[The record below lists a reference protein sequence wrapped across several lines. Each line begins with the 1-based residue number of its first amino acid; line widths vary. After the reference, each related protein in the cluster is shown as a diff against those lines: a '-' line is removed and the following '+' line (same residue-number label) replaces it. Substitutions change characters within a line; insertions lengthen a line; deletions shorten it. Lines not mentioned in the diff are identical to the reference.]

1 MPAKKNT
8 TVAAPQYQPAPHAN
22 MVPAAQYFAPQQ
34 QYQTAPPQYQMPPQQ
49 MYSFPMAQTTQ
60 PMMQPMI
67 VSVDPMDALESQIKA
82 MKEYVSAMEK
92 TLKEV
97 KKTTKKRTAAPKD
110 PMAPPREMSSG
121 VKAWNQYLKYVREE
135 ESVRARTANPA
146 LGDAY
151 QIPPKMAMEI
161 AKQRKA
167 GGDPK
172 WTEYQSTAPPKA
184 APAPKAAPKA
194 APAPALA
201 TFQQYSFPIAPPAAV
216 EDEETE
222 LEEVEINGKQ
232 YLFDPSTAGC
242 WLMNSDGTQGAW
254 AGKYDGA
261 SIDDSAEEE

>member
-1 MPAKKNT
+1 M
-8 TVAAPQYQPAPHAN
+8 TVAPQAAPQQYPQQYPQYQVAPAH
-22 MVPAAQYFAPQQ
+22 MVPAAQYQVAPQQ
-34 QYQTAPPQYQMPPQQ
+34 YPQQ
-49 MYSFPMAQTTQ
+49 YSFPMAAQ
-60 PMMQPMI
+60 PMMQPMMQPMTA
-67 VSVDPMDALESQIKA
+67 SVDPVDALESQIKA
-82 MKEYVSAMEK
+82 MKEYVLAMEK

-97 KKTTKKRTAAPKD
+97 KKTTKKRTTAAKD
-110 PMAPPREMSSG
+110 PMAPPKEMSAG

-151 QIPPKMAMEI
+151 QIAPKMAMEI

-172 WTEYQSTAPPKA
+172 WSEYQSAAPKA
-184 APAPKAAPKA
+184 PKATPAPKAAPA
-194 APAPALA
+194 LTITAPA
-201 TFQQYSFPIAPPAAV
+201 TFQQYSFPMAPIATN
-216 EDEETE
+216 EEEETE